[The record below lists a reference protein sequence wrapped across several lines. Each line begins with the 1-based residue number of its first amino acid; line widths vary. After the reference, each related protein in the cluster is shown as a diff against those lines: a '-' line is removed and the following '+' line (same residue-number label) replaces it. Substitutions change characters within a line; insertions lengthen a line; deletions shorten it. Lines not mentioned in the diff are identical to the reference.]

1 MSSLF
6 GIISKYKSQLTL
18 LPVTILIFVVLSII
32 LFILFRRDRLM
43 KYVPALAGILLGI
56 LFLIFGF
63 LNITQQNG
71 LEWVWRGVAVF
82 VAGCI
87 SLASAWLLA
96 IFSSFVN
103 PQTEIR
109 KKESRTHVRKP
120 LPKLKNQIPSLSN
133 PKKVKKI
140 SRKKASYR
148 EEELD
153 QTKVLKTPKRK

>member
-18 LPVTILIFVVLSII
+18 LPVTILIFVVLSMI

-63 LNITQQNG
+63 LNITQKNG
-71 LEWVWRGVAVF
+71 LEWVWRGIAVF

-87 SLASAWLLA
+87 SLATAWLLA

-103 PQTEIR
+103 PQPER
-109 KKESRTHVRKP
+109 KEKKSRTHRRRP
-120 LPKLKNQIPSLSN
+120 LPELRNQIDSLSK

-140 SRKKASYR
+140 SRKKTSYQ
-148 EEELD
+148 EDLD